1 MCAPCAGGHVTII
14 FQQHAWIVA
23 SNTFS
28 AALPILYHYL
38 MVLILSCLQMA
49 KDAGV
54 AFLSLPECFSFIGS
68 REGESLTI
76 AEPLDG
82 PILTRYRELAR

>member
-1 MCAPCAGGHVTII
+1 
-14 FQQHAWIVA
+14 
-23 SNTFS
+23 
-28 AALPILYHYL
+28 
-38 MVLILSCLQMA
+38 MA

-82 PILTRYRELAR
+82 PILRRYRDLAR